1 MLVNL
6 VKYFIEIQVKLNVW
20 LYRDFKGSFL
30 FIFRVWSLFI
40 CLKIFS
46 QQYLFQFLFLLWS
59 NAHPTIIKYN
69 LKLNVACGSS
79 RTRNDNQA
87 PNKHRRRWHAHHHIL
102 SKGFWRVFADSNY
115 TSFLIKW
122 CYFWLHVVAIRYY
135 FYRICERKIE
145 GL

>member
-102 SKGFWRVFADSNY
+102 SKGFEECLQIVI
-115 TSFLIKW
+115 TPL
-122 CYFWLHVVAIRYY
+122 FWLNDVTFDCMLLQYDITFTELVK
-135 FYRICERKIE
+135 EK
-145 GL
+145 